1 MNPSTTCLAST
12 FNVDEK
18 SIAPK
23 AMPVSVLAMAGQKL
37 QDTGNISREDFDD
50 PVSLD
55 EIINGLFLGN
65 LTAATHMETLKN
77 FNITHILTL
86 DSVPLPKHITE
97 ASFLT
102 TKFIQIADMP
112 KEDVLHH
119 LDSCVEFISSARI
132 TGHNILVHC
141 YFGVSRSSTAV
152 IAYIMKSHNL
162 DYQTAFELVKSKRRF
177 VQPNV
182 GFAAQLKLWRRMG
195 CTIDNHYQKYKIYR
209 LRLAGEQVR
218 KAKILPQ
225 SFSNIIKSD
234 PAITQ
239 ENPEPIVYRCRK
251 CRRVLA
257 SKSHVLTHMPKIQ
270 ISSSTNGTNNVTDN
284 QKQSAKLMEQI
295 PTQARKVSLTATSTS
310 NSNGQLSVMAS
321 PERIDVNKSI
331 EHCQNIL
338 FVEPIAWM
346 RHIVTSTQGKLNCPK
361 CEQKLGNFSWINGR
375 MPVSM
380 WRRSLTSFLLNTL
393 QSRTFKGCSKCANYS
408 IDTCIIYIYIYYK
421 GIHTYIHAYIH
432 L

>member
-1 MNPSTTCLAST
+1 MNPSTTCLSSS

-18 SIAPK
+18 HIAPK
-23 AMPVSVLAMAGQKL
+23 AMPVAVLAMPGQKL
-37 QDTGNISREDFDD
+37 HETTGNITREDFDGG
-50 PVSLD
+50 PISLD

-65 LTAATHMETLKN
+65 LTAATHMETLKT

-86 DSVPLPKHITE
+86 DSVPLPKHVTE

-102 TKFIQIADMP
+102 TKFIQ
-112 KEDVLHH
+112 K
-119 LDSCVEFISSARI
+119 FISSAR
-132 TGHNILVHC
+132 TAGHNILVHC
-141 YFGVSRSSTAV
+141 YFGVSRSSSAV
-152 IAYIMKSHNL
+152 IAYMMKSHNL

-225 SFSNIIKSD
+225 NFSNIIKPD

-257 SKSHVLTHMPKIQ
+257 SKSHVLMHMPKIQ
-270 ISSSTNGTNNVTDN
+270 NCSNNGTSNVTDN
-284 QKQSAKLMEQI
+284 QKQSAKLVEQI
-295 PTQARKVSLTATSTS
+295 STQIRKVSLTATSTS

-321 PERIDVNKSI
+321 PERIDDNKSI
-331 EHCQNIL
+331 QCCQNIL

-346 RHIVTSTQGKLNCPK
+346 RHIATSTQGKLNCPK
-361 CEQKLGNFSWINGR
+361 CEQKLGSFSWINGCQC
-375 MPVSM
+375 PCGEEVSPAFYLIP
-380 WRRSLTSFLLNTL
+380 SKVELSKAVQNVQTTL
-393 QSRTFKGCSKCANYS
+393 
-408 IDTCIIYIYIYYK
+408 
-421 GIHTYIHAYIH
+421 
-432 L
+432 

>member
-1 MNPSTTCLAST
+1 MNPSTTCLSSA
-12 FNVDEK
+12 FNVGEK

-23 AMPVSVLAMAGQKL
+23 VMPVSVLAMAGQKL
-37 QDTGNISREDFDD
+37 HDMGNISREDFDD

-77 FNITHILTL
+77 FNITYILTL

-102 TKFIQIADMP
+102 TKFIQN
-112 KEDVLHH
+112 
-119 LDSCVEFISSARI
+119 SCVEFISSARI

-270 ISSSTNGTNNVTDN
+270 ISSSNGTNNVTDN
-284 QKQSAKLMEQI
+284 QKQSTKLVEQI
-295 PTQARKVSLTATSTS
+295 PTQTRKVSLTATSTS
-310 NSNGQLSVMAS
+310 NSNGQLSMITS

-331 EHCQNIL
+331 EPCQNIL
-338 FVEPIAWM
+338 FIEPIAWM

-361 CEQKLGNFSWINGR
+361 CEQKLGNFSWINGCQC
-375 MPVSM
+375 PCGEEVSPAFYLIP
-380 WRRSLTSFLLNTL
+380 SKVELSKAVQNVQTTL
-393 QSRTFKGCSKCANYS
+393 
-408 IDTCIIYIYIYYK
+408 
-421 GIHTYIHAYIH
+421 
-432 L
+432 